1 MILEA
6 LDSFKASVFLRPCQ
20 KKSIKLRSKWLIDE
34 HPEMIAKVIV
44 SFRSNRKK
52 D

>member
-1 MILEA
+1 MISEA
-6 LDSFKASVFLRPCQ
+6 FDSFKASVFFRLCQ
-20 KKSIKLRSKWLIDE
+20 KKSIKLRSKWLIDQ
-34 HPEMIAKVIV
+34 HTEMIAEVIV